1 MKIYTKILVVTLPMV
16 LISLFLA
23 AGMLYFFSHRSL
35 TALGENWLKSQLNEA
50 IKIAEDYENML
61 DRFGMKDS
69 QACVLMVSL
78 DAVSAMRSLRIG
90 KQGYVFIVDANGTII
105 SHADS
110 ALNGKTLKK
119 EEWFQQIIHPRP
131 RKTAS
136 PSVFSFI
143 RSKLSSIGAALV
155 FNLSA
160 GSFKLSETKGQV
172 IYTSQDTKYL
182 AMYEYFRPW
191 DWYIFAANPES
202 EVYGPVSRI
211 GFYVLVLAV
220 CGSLVMALALMAL
233 TRKLTAPLRRL
244 AQAADQ
250 ISEGNLDTYIPVFS
264 QDELGKLADAFNR
277 MASQLKQTLTVLRH
291 NEERFRSLIEN
302 ASDIIMIL
310 NDDGFIRYE
319 SPSVWRVLGYDAADL
334 MNRPVYDFVHSDDL
348 SRVREIFQEV
358 IRHPGTIRAVEFSFR
373 HKDGCWCAFE
383 CIANKPVQDSDFV
396 GTIVNWREITER
408 RHAQEEL
415 RKAKEAAEAANQAK
429 SSFLAS
435 MSHELRTPL
444 NAVIGYSEML
454 IEEAE
459 DTDEDSDLASA
470 AGDLEKILAS
480 GKHLLSLIND
490 ILDLS
495 KIEAG
500 KMDLYLEDFD
510 VSELIKEV
518 VSTVKPLVDK
528 NSNRLELRCGE
539 NLGVMHSDM
548 TKIRQGL
555 FNLLSNACKFTEK
568 GTVTLDAARVC
579 SDEKDAAET
588 GKERFV
594 FSVSDT
600 GIGMR
605 PEQMGNLFQAFS
617 QAEASTTRKFGGT
630 GLGLAITQR
639 FCKMMGGDITVQSEY
654 GKGTTFTI
662 RVPARVVKPEPE
674 TSVTSPGGG
683 QSEGNA
689 PEPPV
694 PPESEN
700 DAGTVLVIDDDPF
713 VRDMMKR
720 FLAKEGFRVETAAG
734 GAEGLKAAKEL
745 HPDAITLDV
754 MMAGMD
760 GWSVLTALKA
770 DPELADIPVI
780 MLTIIDNKTM
790 GYALGASDYMTKP
803 VDRNRLL
810 TILRKYS
817 GGLPNCRVLVAE
829 DDAQTREMLR
839 RMLEKEGCEVSEA
852 ENGRVALERM
862 NENCP
867 KLILLDLM
875 MPEMDGF
882 EFVSE
887 LRRHEEWRCVPVVV
901 ITAKDI
907 SPEDRERLNG
917 YVEKYL
923 QKGAYSSEALLRE
936 VRNLI
941 EVRSEARMHEKRQ

>member
-1 MKIYTKILVVTLPMV
+1 MKIYTKILLVTLPLV
-16 LISLFLA
+16 LISLLLA
-23 AGMLYFFSHRSL
+23 VGMLYFFSHRSL
-35 TALGENWLKSQLNEA
+35 TELGENWLRYQLNKA
-50 IKIAEDYENML
+50 VNIAAENEDML
-61 DRFGMKDS
+61 NKLGMKDS
-69 QACVLMVSL
+69 DACVQMVRL
-78 DAVSAMRSLRIG
+78 DTVSAMRSLRIG
-90 KQGYVFIVDANGTII
+90 KQGYVFIVDANGKMI
-105 SHADS
+105 SHPDKS
-110 ALNGKTLKK
+110 LNGKSLIQ
-119 EEWFQQIIHPRP
+119 EEWFQQILHPRP
-131 RKTAS
+131 QKDAS
-136 PSVFSFI
+136 SSTLSFV
-143 RSKLSSIGAALV
+143 RSKLSAIGAALI

-160 GSFKLSETKGQV
+160 GSSKLSETKGQV
-172 IYTSQDTKYL
+172 IYTSKDTKYL
-182 AMYEYFRPW
+182 AMYEYFRTW

-202 EVYGPVSRI
+202 EVYGAVNRI
-211 GFYVLVLAV
+211 GFYVLILAV
-220 CGSLVMALALMAL
+220 SGSLVMAWVLMVL

-244 AQAADQ
+244 AIAADQ
-250 ISEGNLDTYIPVFS
+250 ISYGNLDTYIPVFS
-264 QDELGKLADAFNR
+264 EDELGKLADAFNR
-277 MASQLKQTLTVLRH
+277 MTSQLKQTLSVLLH
-291 NEERFRSLIEN
+291 SEERFRSLIEN

-310 NDDGFIRYE
+310 NDDGFVRYE
-319 SPSVWRVLGYDAADL
+319 SPSVKRVLGYEAADL
-334 MNRPVYDFVHSDDL
+334 MNLPIYDFVHPEDL
-348 SRVREIFQEV
+348 PKVREIFEEV
-358 IRHPGTIRAVEFSFR
+358 IQHPGTIRAVELSFR
-373 HKDGCWCAFE
+373 HKAGYWCAFE
-383 CIANKPVQDSDFV
+383 CVANKPVADSEFI

-459 DTDEDSDLASA
+459 DMDEDSDLASA
-470 AGDLEKILAS
+470 AGDLGKILAS

-490 ILDLS
+490 ILDFS

-510 VSELIKEV
+510 VSELIKDV
-518 VSTVKPLVDK
+518 VSTIKPLVDK
-528 NSNRLELRCGE
+528 NSNRLEIRCDE

-568 GTVTLDAARVC
+568 GTITLNAARVC
-579 SDEKDAAET
+579 SDEKCTSES
-588 GKERFV
+588 GKEWFV

-600 GIGMR
+600 GIGMT

-639 FCKMMGGDITVQSEY
+639 FCRMMGGDITVQSEY
-654 GKGTTFTI
+654 GKGTIFTI
-662 RVPARVVKPEPE
+662 RVPARVVKPE
-674 TSVTSPGGG
+674 T
-683 QSEGNA
+683 
-689 PEPPV
+689 EPPLS
-694 PPESEN
+694 PPGRGQGEGCASELPESEN
-700 DAGTVLVIDDDPF
+700 NAGTILVIDDDPF

-720 FLAKEGFRVETAAG
+720 FLAKEGFRVETVAG
-734 GAEGLKAAKEL
+734 GEEGLKMAKKL

-754 MMAGMD
+754 MMSGMD
-760 GWSVLTALKA
+760 GWSVLTAMKA

-803 VDRNRLL
+803 VDRNRLV

-817 GGLPNCRVLVAE
+817 GDLPNCRVLVAE

-839 RMLEKEGCEVSEA
+839 RMLEKEGCEVCEA

-862 NENCP
+862 NEGCP

-882 EFVSE
+882 EFVSQ
-887 LRRHEEWRCVPVVV
+887 LRQREEWRSVPVVV

-907 SPEDRERLNG
+907 SREDRDRLNG

-923 QKGAYSSEALLRE
+923 QKGAYSSEALLKE

-941 EVRSEARMHEKRQ
+941 SEK

>member
-1 MKIYTKILVVTLPMV
+1 MV
-16 LISLFLA
+16 LISLVLA

-35 TALGENWLKSQLNEA
+35 TALGENWLRSQLNEA
-50 IKIAEDYENML
+50 VKVAEEYENML

-69 QACVLMVSL
+69 EACVHIVRL
-78 DAVSAMRSLRIG
+78 DAVSALRSLGIG
-90 KQGYVFIVDANGTII
+90 RQGYVFIVDSRGKII
-105 SHADS
+105 SHADKS
-110 ALNGKTLKK
+110 LNGKSLTQ
-119 EEWFQQIIHPRP
+119 EEWFQQILHPRP
-131 RKTAS
+131 QKTAS
-136 PSVFSFI
+136 PSTLSFI
-143 RSKLSSIGAALV
+143 KSKLSSIGAALI

-172 IYTSQDTKYL
+172 IYTSKDTKYL
-182 AMYEYFRPW
+182 AMYEYFGPW

-202 EVYGPVSRI
+202 EVYGAVSRI
-211 GFYVLVLAV
+211 GFYVVFLAV
-220 CGSLVMALALMAL
+220 SGSLVMALSLMVL
-233 TRKLTAPLRRL
+233 TRKLTAPLRLL
-244 AQAADQ
+244 AQSADQ
-250 ISEGNLDTYIPVFS
+250 ISYGNLDTYIPVFS
-264 QDELGKLADAFNR
+264 EDELGKLADAFNR
-277 MASQLKQTLTVLRH
+277 MTSQLKQTLTALRH
-291 NEERFRSLIEN
+291 SEERFRSLIEN

-319 SPSVWRVLGYDAADL
+319 SPSVNRVLGYEAADL

-348 SRVREIFQEV
+348 SKVRTVFEEV

-373 HKDGCWCAFE
+373 HKAGYWCAFE
-383 CIANKPVQDSDFV
+383 CVANKPVADSEFI

-459 DTDEDSDLASA
+459 DMGEEADMASA
-470 AGDLEKILAS
+470 VGDLEKILAS

-510 VSELIKEV
+510 VSELIKDV
-518 VSTVKPLVDK
+518 VSTIKPLVDK
-528 NSNRLELRCGE
+528 NSNTLEIRCDE

-568 GTVTLDAARVC
+568 GTVTLNAARETC
-579 SDEKDAAET
+579 DES
-588 GKERFV
+588 GKEWFV

-600 GIGMR
+600 GIGMT

-639 FCKMMGGDITVQSEY
+639 FCRMMGGDITVQSEH
-654 GKGTTFTI
+654 GKGTIFTI
-662 RVPARVVKPEPE
+662 RVPARVVKPETEPPL
-674 TSVTSPGGG
+674 SPPGRVQGEECA
-683 QSEGNA
+683 SEL
-689 PEPPV
+689 PEP
-694 PPESEN
+694 EN
-700 DAGTVLVIDDDPF
+700 NAGTILVIDDDPF

-720 FLAKEGFRVETAAG
+720 FLAKEGFRVETVAG
-734 GAEGLKAAKEL
+734 GEEGLKMAKKL

-754 MMAGMD
+754 MMSGMD
-760 GWSVLTALKA
+760 GWSVLTAMKA

-803 VDRNRLL
+803 VDRNRLV

-817 GGLPNCRVLVAE
+817 GDLPNCRVLIAE

-839 RMLEKEGCEVSEA
+839 RMLEKEGCEVCEA

-862 NENCP
+862 NEGCP

-882 EFVSE
+882 EFVSQ
-887 LRRHEEWRCVPVVV
+887 LRQREEWRSVPVVV

-907 SPEDRERLNG
+907 SREDRERLNG

-923 QKGAYSSEALLRE
+923 QKGAYSSEALLKE

-941 EVRSEARMHEKRQ
+941 SEK